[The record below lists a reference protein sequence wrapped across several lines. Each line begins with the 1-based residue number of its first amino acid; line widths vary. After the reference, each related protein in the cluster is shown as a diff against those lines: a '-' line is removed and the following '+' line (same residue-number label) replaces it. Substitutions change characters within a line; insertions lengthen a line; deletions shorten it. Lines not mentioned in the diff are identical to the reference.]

1 MQKYLDYIKEVLN
14 IAGVGIKGYIKAQ
27 VKLFFITFLILS
39 FGLYFIGIEKF
50 ILKAF
55 GISIVDIFPIVGSG
69 IIMIPWAI
77 SFFIKN
83 SINTGFYIIILYI
96 TLVIIRQIIEPI
108 ILGDSIGLRPIYTLI
123 ATILG
128 SMFLGPFGVILGPII
143 AIVLNS
149 IYTVQKK
156 KEVDEF
162 EKNIK

>member
-1 MQKYLDYIKEVLN
+1 MQKYLDYIEEVLN
-14 IAGVGIKGYIKAQ
+14 LAGIGIKGYLKAQ

-39 FGLYFIGIEKF
+39 FGLYFIGIDKF
-50 ILKAF
+50 ILKAL
-55 GISIVDIFPIVGSG
+55 GIAIVDVVPVVGSG

-77 SFFIKN
+77 SFFIR
-83 SINTGFYIIILYI
+83 SSVNTGFYIIILYI

-108 ILGDSIGLRPIYTLI
+108 ILGDGIGLRPIYTLL

-128 SMFLGPFGVILGPII
+128 SVFLGPFGVILGPII
-143 AIVLNS
+143 GIILNS

-162 EKNIK
+162 EKNNK